1 MQQVWYHILTVNLIM
16 LSSSTDSA
24 TFSINVFWISERGG
38 RFTKY
43 PMIFRNIISKFIVRP
58 TYDSY

>member
-24 TFSINVFWISERGG
+24 TFSINVFWISEGG
-38 RFTKY
+38 EIHK
-43 PMIFRNIISKFIVRP
+43 IS
-58 TYDSY
+58 YDIS

>member
-24 TFSINVFWISERGG
+24 TFSINVFWISEGGG

-43 PMIFRNIISKFIVRP
+43 PMIFRNIIS
-58 TYDSY
+58 SLS